1 MYLIYLNLIV
11 VDLMVEVYGNRTLM
25 VSENVV
31 QNGLEGYISFHITNI
46 DNYVAPST
54 DQYHIRHQF
63 ILSLSSFYM
72 AYCNIQIIV

>member
-1 MYLIYLNLIV
+1 MG
-11 VDLMVEVYGNRTLM
+11 EVYGNRTLM

-46 DNYVAPST
+46 DNYVALST

-63 ILSLSSFYM
+63 ILSLSRFSM

>member
-1 MYLIYLNLIV
+1 MG
-11 VDLMVEVYGNRTLM
+11 EVYGNRTLM

-54 DQYHIRHQF
+54 DQLLIKLEESGYGCHIRHQF

-72 AYCNIQIIV
+72 AYYNIQIIV

>member
-11 VDLMVEVYGNRTLM
+11 VDVMVEVYGNRTLM

-54 DQYHIRHQF
+54 DQ
-63 ILSLSSFYM
+63 
-72 AYCNIQIIV
+72 